1 MVFDILMLLGYNV
14 HMETKDKIDLLSKK
28 ADVVY
33 KKVIVLLAASGGSG
47 SYAISGTGLANIALY
62 LLFGFFVVGIMV
74 NYFELNTIKKQLNYF
89 CDYCSI
95 SHRYRL
101 HSSKTTLENS

>member
-1 MVFDILMLLGYNV
+1 
-14 HMETKDKIDLLSKK
+14 METKEKIDLLSKK

-47 SYAISGTGLANIALY
+47 SYAISGSGIANIALY

-74 NYFELNTIKKQLNYF
+74 NYFELNTIKKQLDTINKE
-89 CDYCSI
+89 
-95 SHRYRL
+95 L
-101 HSSKTTLENS
+101 